1 MQSATSFIAVMQH
14 GGSVTQAAKQVT
26 KTWKFWHK
34 VDWSHFS
41 LTEGRVGRGECVGR
55 VQVDFMFDMK
65 SRQGEI
71 YHDNNNNDNLE
82 LSQRFGN
89 ICHMTVATISH
100 TSCPQIAMQCCVC
113 GLLMDNMLHI
123 YCTPDDI
130 LLLLWVSR
138 SRENP
143 SAAASQT
150 LKIKL

>member
-1 MQSATSFIAVMQH
+1 M
-14 GGSVTQAAKQVT
+14 
-26 KTWKFWHK
+26 
-34 VDWSHFS
+34 
-41 LTEGRVGRGECVGR
+41 GRGECVGR

-82 LSQRFGN
+82 LSRRFGN